1 MWLNNKAKDFIRENS
16 NVNPL
21 AYEIT
26 EKPYIELND
35 GGKANT
41 GKIQYEIPKKT
52 ESSTK
57 KETTTKKEESGKKAN
72 TVTQSTQIVPEPEFS
87 TSSGKDNGKEET
99 VKVIIEKPP
108 VPEDDI
114 AQRKNTAKTEYDAW
128 KGTKAPEYESKY
140 AKQISEALKELN
152 EREFSYDPMQD
163 DVYKR
168 FRDSVKT
175 SAQLA
180 MADAVGL
187 SAALNGGYSTSYAQL
202 AGQAAYMNRMKEADE
217 IIPQL
222 YEAAY
227 DRFSKDIDDL
237 EDNLELLR
245 DLENDEWEKYTDL
258 LSAHNEKGEMLYDR
272 YNELSNEEFDRFY
285 SVYKLAF

>member
-1 MWLNNKAKDFIRENS
+1 MLNNIAKDFIRENS
-16 NVNPL
+16 NINPL

-26 EKPYIELND
+26 EKPYIQLD
-35 GGKANT
+35 GGGEVNT

-57 KETTTKKEESGKKAN
+57 KETSTKKEETGKKTN
-72 TVTQSTQIVPEPEFS
+72 TVTQSTQIVLEPEFN
-87 TSSGKDNGKEET
+87 TSSGKDKTKEET
-99 VKVIIEKPP
+99 VKVVIEKPP
-108 VPEDDI
+108 VPEDNI
-114 AQRKNTAKTEYDAW
+114 AERKNTAKTEYETW
-128 KGTKAPEYESKY
+128 KETSAPQYESKY
-140 AKQISEALKELN
+140 ATQITEVLKELSG
-152 EREFSYDPMQD
+152 REFSYDHMQD

-168 FRDSVKT
+168 YRDSVKT

-217 IIPQL
+217 ILPEL

-227 DRFSKDIDDL
+227 DRFSRDTDDL
-237 EDNLELLR
+237 EDNLEILR